1 MKSRIGRSAETTAIP
16 SYPSTEEVLLFATYL
31 ILIGSILTFAIY
43 EFVAGVAF
51 QVLLLVLGGV
61 GFAFLMVYNFIAV
74 PQTFVSFIQ
83 FFSIPL
89 ITDTVLVLIYMGT
102 GLKLGLDAKQL
113 RGSGLRV
120 AAGGIIMAVVDI
132 VSSAVVFAYVCQ
144 LLLGWPWALGAL
156 FGSIVGE
163 TSAAV
168 VVPYLNHITNLSAE
182 RASKTEHLTKL
193 TSVIKLESTMNSIV
207 LLLMVAIFYNQIF
220 IGNNSPTI
228 PVFLQTT
235 ASALSSVIDYH
246 LVVLVF
252 ALAGIPIIV
261 YMSSRTIVFFVKRRL
276 SGGSK
281 SGIEPYAVLYL
292 RKPFPTSTEDIEIR
306 RSSDVTE
313 FSEKQ
318 MRMGMILY
326 GIVLGI
332 GLLVFEEM
340 LKLTSFAGFANA
352 LFALIALIYL
362 GFFIGYLFP
371 GGGRKSYESD
381 SSLQGKRTFTGMMLF
396 HDEIELLIRIVF
408 YFSIGIEL
416 GLMLFSPPQ
425 GLPPIPPN
433 EVKGAI
439 ELILLMVPIF
449 VGLRYL
455 SGMFGLPLAFYSR
468 KNKESFRKD
477 FKLVGATMPRGVTV
491 AAISVLLLQTQI
503 SSSGTIYVLALTS
516 IVVSTFAFTLASRA
530 GSSVLKGQHRQTKKT
545 ANIAL
550 PAAAPA
556 VKSED
561 TMSSTPAG
569 ESQPNSNVIILD
581 SAQEKEADGPGRRDG
596 PGISL
601 VSVGGAEELGK
612 NRLNFTGATEETM
625 VAVSMHPSS
634 SEHNADPARDGLKNL
649 EEKIVGI
656 EDRLFELR
664 KKIGAGVAQKEIVGG
679 AVERK
684 AKSPDLANLEQV
696 KNGIMRLNASLET
709 LYGRVEALSSEV
721 SVRNEL
727 RTSIEDI
734 RSDMEDQIFAVKKE
748 VKSLTDRLVLKN
760 ELDNRLQAMSS
771 DISDRVSTR
780 VAELLNRGP
789 STTAARQ
796 EATPKAVASA
806 AEPAGMKVR
815 RVTAMDN
822 AGADRTAQSK
832 VAFGMAGGM
841 VMKKKRHNAAAT
853 ASMLLGLALY
863 AGAFISYSNTNI
875 SGGYILIIPGSV
887 MIALGLSL
895 LLRKS
900 KPA

>member
-1 MKSRIGRSAETTAIP
+1 M
-16 SYPSTEEVLLFATYL
+16 LLFATYL

-61 GFAFLMVYNFIAV
+61 GFAFLMVYGFIAV

-89 ITDTVLVLIYMGT
+89 ITDTVLVLIYLGT

-120 AAGGIIMAVVDI
+120 AAGGIIMALVDI

-156 FGSIVGE
+156 FGSIIGE

-193 TSVIKLESTMNSIV
+193 TSVIKLESTMNSII

-235 ASALSSVIDYH
+235 ASALSSVVDYH

-252 ALAGIPIIV
+252 ALAGIPVIV
-261 YMSSRTIVFFVKRRL
+261 YVSSRTIVFFVKRRL
-276 SGGSK
+276 SGGNR

-381 SSLQGKRTFTGMMLF
+381 TSLQGKRTFTGMMLF

-439 ELILLMVPIF
+439 ELILLMIPIF

-477 FKLVGATMPRGVTV
+477 FNLVGATMPRGVTV
-491 AAISVLLLQTQI
+491 AAISVLLLQTQT

-530 GSSVLKGQHRQTKKT
+530 GSSVLKGQYRKAHGT
-545 ANIAL
+545 ANLAL
-550 PAAAPA
+550 PPAPA
-556 VKSED
+556 VKKED
-561 TMSSTPAG
+561 ATRGMPAG
-569 ESQPNSNVIILD
+569 ESQQSDSVIILAPVEGNAVETAGTGGRQGISIASVSGIEQLRNERLTVAGAAED
-581 SAQEKEADGPGRRDG
+581 GMMAVKIESNSSEEGAAQAADGLR
-596 PGISL
+596 
-601 VSVGGAEELGK
+601 
-612 NRLNFTGATEETM
+612 
-625 VAVSMHPSS
+625 
-634 SEHNADPARDGLKNL
+634 NL
-649 EEKIVGI
+649 EEKIGSI

-664 KKIGAGVAQKEIVGG
+664 KKIGAGRLHQG
-679 AVERK
+679 AVTGAMEQEP
-684 AKSPDLANLEQV
+684 KSADLTKLEQV
-696 KNGIMRLNASLET
+696 KEGIVRLNTNLET

-727 RTSIEDI
+727 RTSVEDI
-734 RSDMEDQIFAVKKE
+734 RSDMEDQIFAVRKE
-748 VKSLTDRLVLKN
+748 VKSLTDKLVLKN
-760 ELDNRLQAMSS
+760 ELDSRLETMSG
-771 DISDRVSTR
+771 DISERVSTR
-780 VAELLNRGP
+780 VAELIKNGSPPAAATQEGVLKAG
-789 STTAARQ
+789 TTAA
-796 EATPKAVASA
+796 TDTA
-806 AEPAGMKVR
+806 AEPAGMKLR
-815 RVTAMDN
+815 RVSSIDKPALERSFKSN
-822 AGADRTAQSK
+822 
-832 VAFGMAGGM
+832 VALGMPSGR
-841 VMKKKRHNAAAT
+841 VLKKKHHSAAA
-853 ASMLLGLALY
+853 AVSMLLGLALY
-863 AGAFISYSNTNI
+863 AGAFISYSNSNT
-875 SGGYILIIPGSV
+875 SGGYILIIPGSI

-895 LLRKS
+895 LFRKS
-900 KPA
+900 RHA

>member
-1 MKSRIGRSAETTAIP
+1 M
-16 SYPSTEEVLLFATYL
+16 LLFATYL

-51 QVLLLVLGGV
+51 QVLLLVIGGV

-89 ITDTVLVLIYMGT
+89 ITDTVLVLIYLGT
-102 GLKLGLDAKQL
+102 GLKLGRDAKQL

-120 AAGGIIMAVVDI
+120 AAGGIMMAVVDI

-156 FGSIVGE
+156 FGSIIGE

-168 VVPYLNHITNLSAE
+168 VVPYLSHITNLSAE

-207 LLLMVAIFYNQIF
+207 LLLMVAVFYNQIF

-261 YMSSRTIVFFVKRRL
+261 YVSSRTIVFFVKRRL
-276 SGGSK
+276 SGGNK

-292 RKPFPTSTEDIEIR
+292 RKPFPTSTDDIEIR
-306 RSSDVTE
+306 RSTDVTE

-318 MRMGMILY
+318 MRMGMIIY

-408 YFSIGIEL
+408 YFSVGIEL

-433 EVKGAI
+433 EVNGAI
-439 ELILLMVPIF
+439 ALILLMVPIF
-449 VGLRYL
+449 IGLRYL
-455 SGMFGLPLAFYSR
+455 SGAFGLPLAFYSR

-491 AAISVLLLQTQI
+491 AAISVLLLQTQT

-516 IVVSTFAFTLASRA
+516 IVVSTFAFTFASRA
-530 GSSVLKGQHRQTKKT
+530 GSSMLKGQNRQTRKT

-550 PAAAPA
+550 PAAPA

-561 TMSSTPAG
+561 TMSGTPAG
-569 ESQPNSNVIILD
+569 ESQPNPGVIIID
-581 SAQEKEADGPGRRDG
+581 SALEKEAGVPAGSDGRS
-596 PGISL
+596 ISMA
-601 VSVGGAEELGK
+601 GA
-612 NRLNFTGATEETM
+612 AEETM
-625 VAVSMHPSS
+625 VAVSMQPSS
-634 SEHNADPARDGLKNL
+634 DERIAAPAGDGLKNL
-649 EEKIVGI
+649 EDKIVGI

-664 KKIGAGVAQKEIVGG
+664 KKIGAGMAQQEIVHG
-679 AVERK
+679 AVEREP
-684 AKSPDLANLEQV
+684 KSPDLANLEQV
-696 KNGIMRLNASLET
+696 KDGIMRLNASLET

-727 RTSIEDI
+727 RASIEDI
-734 RSDMEDQIFAVKKE
+734 RSDMEDQIFAVKRE

-760 ELDNRLQAMSS
+760 ELDAKLETMSS

-780 VAELLNRGP
+780 VAELLNKGP
-789 STTAARQ
+789 STVTARQ
-796 EATPKAVASA
+796 EAAPKAIAAA
-806 AEPAGMKVR
+806 AEPPGMKLR
-815 RVTAMDN
+815 RMTAMDS
-822 AGADRTAQSK
+822 AGTDRTVQSK
-832 VAFGMAGGM
+832 VALGTEGGM
-841 VMKKKRHNAAAT
+841 VMKRKRHNAAAT

-863 AGAFISYSNTNI
+863 AGAFISYSNANT
-875 SGGYILIIPGSV
+875 SGGYILIIPGSM

-900 KPA
+900 KTA